1 MKNYLEFFLASL
13 YRVSGEPRQMS
24 EFVSRF
30 YEIFLEQSPEIAARF
45 ADTDMARQREML
57 AQSLHEM
64 VDFSTSRVAS
74 ERLRRVALRHSR
86 GQRDVPPALYEIW
99 LDSLIAT
106 VRELDPLFTTEIE
119 LAWRVVL
126 APGIAYMKFSYERS

>member
-1 MKNYLEFFLASL
+1 VKNYLEFFLASL
-13 YRVSGEPRQMS
+13 YRVSGEPREMHV
-24 EFVSRF
+24 FVSRF
-30 YEIFLEQSPEIAARF
+30 YEIFLEQSPDIAARF
-45 ADTDMARQREML
+45 ADTDMSRQKEML

-86 GQRDVPPALYEIW
+86 GHRDVPPALYEIW

-119 LAWRVVL
+119 LAWRVIL